1 MDKIK
6 CISLMGQHKM
16 TGPQIEF
23 GCVDAPDE
31 IAGELHQLGTFDS
44 IPEGPEFVRLR
55 AERMAE
61 IAWDLHVQTGC
72 DLFMIGGALWLQRP
86 LQEEL
91 ERMGLRWCY
100 AFSQRRVVE
109 RRTEQGVK
117 KETVF
122 VFEGIYPK
130 L

>member
-31 IAGELHQLGTFDS
+31 IMEELHQLGTFDS

-100 AFSQRRVVE
+100 AFSKRIV
-109 RRTEQGVK
+109 T
-117 KETVF
+117 ETVEDGVVRKVTKF
-122 VFEGIYPK
+122 VFEGIFPE
-130 L
+130 